1 MAHHHNEEDEKNYK
15 TIFRLVGTLTGLF
28 IGVVIN
34 QTWQLVVILGVVGFL
49 FAGFFRQLLVKG
61 RENA

>member
-1 MAHHHNEEDEKNYK
+1 MAHHHKEEVKNEKG
-15 TIFRLVGTLTGLF
+15 IFSLVGTLTGLF

-34 QTWQLVVILGVVGFL
+34 QTWELVVILGVVGFL
-49 FAGFFRQLLVKG
+49 FSGFFRQLLVKG